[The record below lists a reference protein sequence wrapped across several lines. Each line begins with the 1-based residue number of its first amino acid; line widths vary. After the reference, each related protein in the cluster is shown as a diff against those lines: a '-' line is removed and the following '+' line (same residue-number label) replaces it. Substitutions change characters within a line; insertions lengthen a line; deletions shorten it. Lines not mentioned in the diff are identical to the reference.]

1 MNGTFGDLSIVNTFI
16 NSSLH
21 NNSLQILDG
30 KDTNNTAEKYDPTPS
45 VAFLATI
52 FPLMVA
58 GNICV
63 LTLIFRKRGSKTR
76 MDILFANTA
85 CADLSV
91 AFFLVLSD
99 LFWHQAEHWYAG
111 NAMCKIV
118 KYFALVATYSSN
130 YAIVVLSLDRC
141 NSVARPMQSFSRG
154 LKGCRRYIGTSW
166 GLSFLFSISSLV
178 LFRVQNDKDGQPQC
192 GNVEMN
198 VIQWKIYFTL
208 GAVLMLVIP
217 AIIITICY
225 TIIVVVVW
233 KNSAFTPSDTDC
245 KSNSNATTLIKD
257 TTTLP
262 NGRKTFSRAKIKSIK
277 ITFGIVIA
285 FILSWS
291 PYFIFNFLV
300 VYHHIKIDSN
310 RMYEISMMFQLLAP
324 INSLANPM
332 IFLIF
337 NGKKYLQLCKN
348 TDHVKFHT
356 DTHTHTHTPGATV

>member
-1 MNGTFGDLSIVNTFI
+1 MYCC
-16 NSSLH
+16 H
-21 NNSLQILDG
+21 A
-30 KDTNNTAEKYDPTPS
+30 K
-45 VAFLATI
+45 
-52 FPLMVA
+52 
-58 GNICV
+58 
-63 LTLIFRKRGSKTR
+63 
-76 MDILFANTA
+76 
-85 CADLSV
+85 
-91 AFFLVLSD
+91 LVL
-99 LFWHQAEHWYAG
+99 
-111 NAMCKIV
+111 I
-118 KYFALVATYSSN
+118 YFE
-130 YAIVVLSLDRC
+130 SLLIYF
-141 NSVARPMQSFSRG
+141 Q
-154 LKGCRRYIGTSW
+154 
-166 GLSFLFSISSLV
+166 
-178 LFRVQNDKDGQPQC
+178 
-192 GNVEMN
+192 
-198 VIQWKIYFTL
+198 IYFTL

-233 KNSAFTPSDTDC
+233 KNSAFTPSDTETPRISTIINNC

-356 DTHTHTHTPGATV
+356 DTHTHTPGATL